1 MDDLSSLPEV
11 GAIKSVDEGFL
22 AEFTLSEVE
31 GLGMTWHWNSLEL
44 ISRVPLSSDEFPRV
58 IFRE

>member
-22 AEFTLSEVE
+22 AEFTLSLSVPYSRRGEAE
-31 GLGMTWHWNSLEL
+31 GLGMTWHWNSLKL
-44 ISRVPLSSDEFPRV
+44 IS
-58 IFRE
+58 